1 MNYNYHQ
8 YRPGFNQQFI
18 RPQTHF
24 TGAVKNLII
33 ANVAVFLFMTIF
45 RTEGFFLYYFGLVPR
60 LVWSKGFIWQLV
72 TYMFIHGGFGHIF
85 MNMFVLWMF
94 GTEIEHA
101 FGKREFYKFYF
112 ITGIGSGIIT
122 MLFSLNSP
130 VPVVGAS
137 GAIYG
142 VLVAFAMLYPNR
154 LIYFYFLIP
163 VRAKYFVL
171 IIGIITF
178 FSSFSQGAGG
188 ISHLTH
194 LGGILIAYLYLKKD
208 FRNIRLRI
216 RLPKIIFRNPF
227 KNIFGKTKRPSK
239 PGGPDLSGS
248 EQTMRDELDRLLDK
262 INRSGY
268 ESLSAEER
276 KNLDLIGKYFADKE
290 KLKN

>member
-94 GTEIEHA
+94 GSDLERTW
-101 FGKREFYKFYF
+101 GSREFFKYY
-112 ITGIGSGIIT
+112 IICGIGAGAINVLVQPNSYIPII
-122 MLFSLNSP
+122 
-130 VPVVGAS
+130 GAS

-142 VLVAFAMLYPNR
+142 LLVAFAMVFPDR
-154 LIYFYFLIP
+154 LVYIYFLFPVKVKYLVVFLAA
-163 VRAKYFVL
+163 VE
-171 IIGIITF
+171 F
-178 FSSFSQGAGG
+178 FTSMSA
-188 ISHLTH
+188 SHSNIAHFAH
-194 LGGILIAYLYLKKD
+194 LGGMLVGYIYMKGSLSYWKLTSFKYKISSFRHRKKMEKLARKKEKEEALMQEVD
-208 FRNIRLRI
+208 RI
-216 RLPKIIFRNPF
+216 
-227 KNIFGKTKRPSK
+227 
-239 PGGPDLSGS
+239 
-248 EQTMRDELDRLLDK
+248 LDK
-262 INRSGY
+262 INQVGFDN
-268 ESLSAEER
+268 LSRQEKKTLEQASER
-276 KNLDLIGKYFADKE
+276 LSKDNK
-290 KLKN
+290 